1 VSTRRYFI
9 TKILQALLT
18 LFFVLAFNFFLFR
31 GLGDPLK
38 LISRGKGNMTPAALA
53 ELEQTLGL
61 DLPLPQQF
69 ANYVKETLSGDLGY
83 TFLAEPVST
92 AIGAAIWPTILLI
105 GTSTIA
111 SILIGVWIGIKQ
123 GWRWGSKF
131 DQSML
136 GVTLVLY
143 SMPEFWFGL
152 LMIMLFSVT
161 LGIFPAGG
169 MQKTATD
176 LSGLPLITDI
186 LNHLFL
192 PFFVLTVSYLAE
204 YSLIMRSSLME
215 VLGEDFIGTA
225 RAKGVREKMVR
236 KRHAVPNA
244 LLPTMTI
251 AILSLGFV
259 LSGAIVIET
268 IFSWPGLGSLTYGA
282 IQSQDFALLQG
293 LFLLFSAAIIVANL
307 VADLLYSYLDPRV
320 RAS

>member
-1 VSTRRYFI
+1 MSTRRYFVA
-9 TKILQALLT
+9 KVLQALLT
-18 LFFVLAFNFFLFR
+18 LAFVLVFNFFLFR
-31 GLGDPLK
+31 GLGDPTQL
-38 LISRGKGNMTPAALA
+38 LARAGGRMTPEALD
-53 ELEQTLGL
+53 ELRTTLGL
-61 DLPLPQQF
+61 DLPLPKQF
-69 ANYVKETLSGDLGY
+69 ANYVGQTFQGNLGF
-83 TFLAEPVST
+83 TSAAEPVST
-92 AIGAAIWPTILLI
+92 VIAGAIWPTILLI

-123 GWRWGSKF
+123 GWRWGSTF
-131 DQSML
+131 DQSAL

-161 LGIFPAGG
+161 LGIFPSGG
-169 MQKTATD
+169 MQTAATD
-176 LSGLPLITDI
+176 LHGLALATDV
-186 LNHLFL
+186 LNHLAL

-215 VLGEDFIGTA
+215 VLGEDYIATA
-225 RAKGVREKMVR
+225 RAKGVRETTVR

-244 LLPTMTI
+244 LLPTITI

-268 IFSWPGLGSLTYGA
+268 IFSWPGLGRLTFEA
-282 IQSQDFALLQG
+282 IETRDFALLQG

-307 VADLLYSYLDPRV
+307 IADLLYSFLDPRV